1 MNSRHA
7 AALALVGW
15 YLMVPSKEHKPPYW
29 NTIGESFERQKDC
42 EKAAARIQ
50 QEAYGRSA
58 VDTDPNQD
66 VFKLW
71 QLENIGCSDDPQLTR
86 K

>member
-1 MNSRHA
+1 MKPRHA

-15 YLMVPSKEHKPPYW
+15 YLIVPSKEEKPPYW
-29 NTIGESFERQKDC
+29 NAIGESFESEKNC

-58 VDTDPNQD
+58 IDTDPNQD

-71 QLENIGCSDDPQLTR
+71 QLQNIECSDDPQVTG